1 MAFFSSMR
9 VHPKLGITNL
19 KGPMI
24 LFYIAGV
31 LLLHVFFTVKLTTER
46 LRVNF
51 FIEGILL

>member
-1 MAFFSSMR
+1 MG

-19 KGPMI
+19 RGPLI

-31 LLLHVFFTVKLTTER
+31 LLLQFFFTVKLTTER

-51 FIEGILL
+51 FIAGILL